1 MDRLDYL
8 VSSATEKT
16 LVNNS
21 DERLHSVL
29 ATLEQC
35 RLVLANGGRRDTAQ
49 LVSVAILDLRMK
61 INRIADWELKA
72 MCDVLLTEDPPADG
86 SQEPGSRHGPR
97 RRPMLRLVKS

>member
-72 MCDVLLTEDPPADG
+72 MCDVLLPDDPPADG
-86 SQEPGSRHGPR
+86 SQEPGSHSPR